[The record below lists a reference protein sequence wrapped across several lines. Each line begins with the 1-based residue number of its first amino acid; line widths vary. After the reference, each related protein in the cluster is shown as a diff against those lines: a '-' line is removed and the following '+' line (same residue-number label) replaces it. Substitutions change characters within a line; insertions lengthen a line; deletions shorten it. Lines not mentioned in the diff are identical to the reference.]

1 LRNPTSSDTVAMSS
15 ASLRQFE
22 LNQEEFLALLEKA
35 ISFTDRLQNNPPA
48 LTPHEDL
55 IADLIVGHL
64 KPFTAPDGPLEV
76 RKITYKEGRSNVIVK
91 LPGSSDKSTAFVGS
105 HMDVVPA
112 NSEEWQRNP
121 FQLVREDDKLFGR
134 GVTDCLGHVC
144 MLTCFFKALAQAQYK
159 PTHTIAAVFI
169 ANEEASAE
177 LGIGIDELVKQ
188 GELDFARR
196 GPLFWVDSADFG
208 PTLGTAGMSAWQIT
222 VSGKKFHSG
231 LPHKGINSIELA
243 MEVVQYIQNR
253 FYEDFTKYAKE
264 EKEYLFA
271 ITSSFKPTQIA
282 TPPGSINQIPGSCTV
297 SGDMRLTPFYT
308 TKYAR
313 AQIEKYIAELDV
325 KALPSRGSSRYH
337 LPDEALIGKVELKWL
352 GSAYEGVAVK
362 LDSPGYKALHAAIA
376 EVNGKAN
383 PFSLTGSLPIIKDLQ
398 DAGFDVQCC
407 GFGCMAAYHA
417 NDEYGFLS
425 GFQKGFKVACAVA
438 EELEKA

>member
-1 LRNPTSSDTVAMSS
+1 MSS
-15 ASLRQFE
+15 ASLRQLE
-22 LNQEEFLALLEKA
+22 LDQDEFLDLLDKA
-35 ISFTDRLQNNPPA
+35 ISYTDRLQNNPPA
-48 LTPHEDL
+48 LTPQEDL
-55 IADLIVGHL
+55 VADLVVAHL
-64 KPFTAPDGPLEV
+64 KPLTIPDGPLDV
-76 RKITYKEGRSNVIVK
+76 RKITYKEGRSNVVVK
-91 LPGSSDKSTAFVGS
+91 LPGSANKSIAFVGS

-112 NSEEWQRNP
+112 NPEEWKRNP
-121 FQLVREDDKLFGR
+121 FQLAREDDKLFGR

-144 MLTCFFKALAQAQYK
+144 MLTCFFKALAKAQFK

-177 LGIGIDELVKQ
+177 QGIGIDELVKQ
-188 GELDFARR
+188 GELDFARA

-208 PTLGTAGMSAWQIT
+208 PTLGTAGMCAWQVT

-243 MEVVQYIQNR
+243 MEVVQYLQKR
-253 FYEDFTKYAKE
+253 FYEDFTKFTKE
-264 EKEYLFA
+264 EKEYLFSVS
-271 ITSSFKPTQIA
+271 SSFKPTQIA

-297 SGDMRLTPFYT
+297 SGDMRLTPFYN

-313 AQIEKYIAELDV
+313 EQIEKYIADLDV
-325 KALPSRGSSRYH
+325 KTLPSNGASRYH
-337 LPDEALIGKVELKWL
+337 LPDEALTGKIELKWL
-352 GSAYEGVAVK
+352 GSAYEGVAVR
-362 LDSPGYKALHAAIA
+362 LDSPGYQALHAAIA

-398 DAGFDVQCC
+398 DSGFDVQCC

-425 GFQKGFKVACAVA
+425 DFQKGFKVAGAVV
-438 EELEKA
+438 EKLEQTAQQ